1 MALGLGLSMT
11 LPQIDPDVFDE
22 GFSEEF
28 GSP

>member
-1 MALGLGLSMT
+1 MPLGLGVSIV
-11 LPQIDPDVFDE
+11 QIDPDVFDE